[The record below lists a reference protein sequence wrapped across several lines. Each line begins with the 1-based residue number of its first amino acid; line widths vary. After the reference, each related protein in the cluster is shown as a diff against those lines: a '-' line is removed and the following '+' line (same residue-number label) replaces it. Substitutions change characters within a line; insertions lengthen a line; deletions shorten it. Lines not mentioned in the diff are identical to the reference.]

1 MTETILIIGSIA
13 LDTIENIR
21 GKREDLI
28 GGSTT
33 YVTVAAGRSVPVN
46 VVGVIGNDFPDE
58 GLEIYQ
64 RYANSLVDLE
74 CKEGNTFRWGGRYGE
89 NMDSRETLFTDLG
102 VFSDFSPR
110 LSTVNKNVSNVFLA
124 NIHPSLQLSVIN
136 QMAGKPLIVT
146 DTMNLW
152 IDISLKQLI
161 NVISRV
167 NMFLLNDE
175 EALLLTKK
183 QTVEDAAE
191 ILLDMGPEIIIIKQ
205 GSMGSYLFDK
215 KNNLKKHIPAFPV
228 DNVVDTTGAGDSFA
242 GGFVGNIEKTD
253 IVSAIIAG
261 SAIASFTV
269 SSFGVNG
276 LIDITK
282 KEMNNRIN
290 YIKKIIKD

>member
-13 LDTIENIR
+13 LDTIENNR

-33 YVTVAAGRSVPVN
+33 YATVAAGRSVPVN

-58 GLEIYQ
+58 GLKIYQ

-124 NIHPSLQLSVIN
+124 NIHPSLQLTVIN
-136 QMAGKPLIVT
+136 QMVGKPLIVT

-152 IDISLKQLI
+152 IETTKNELFKVLKKSDILLI
-161 NVISRV
+161 NESEAELISGTDNIDRSAIQLQGLGPSTVVIKKGSSGAV
-167 NMFLLNDE
+167 LFHGE
-175 EALLLTKK
+175 EKVSIGA
-183 QTVEDAAE
+183 
-191 ILLDMGPEIIIIKQ
+191 
-205 GSMGSYLFDK
+205 Y
-215 KNNLKKHIPAFPV
+215 PV
-228 DNVVDTTGAGDSFA
+228 KDVIDTTGAGDTFG
-242 GGFVGNIEKTD
+242 GGFV
-253 IVSAIIAG
+253 SALASGGTFRDALIKG
-261 SAIASFTV
+261 SALASICV
-269 SSFGVNG
+269 EGFGVESLLEVN
-276 LIDITK
+276 L
-282 KEMNNRIN
+282 EE
-290 YIKKIIKD
+290 IKKREKFLHSVLCS

>member
-1 MTETILIIGSIA
+1 MTETILIIGSIS
-13 LDTIENIR
+13 LDTIENNR

-33 YVTVAAGRSVPVN
+33 YATVAAGRLVPVN

-58 GLEIYQ
+58 GLKIYQ

-102 VFSDFSPR
+102 VFSDFLPR

-152 IDISLKQLI
+152 IETTKNELLKVLKKSGILLI
-161 NVISRV
+161 NESEAELISGTNNIDRSAVQLQGLGPSTVVIKKGSSGV
-167 NMFLLNDE
+167 VLFHGE
-175 EALLLTKK
+175 EKVSIGA
-183 QTVEDAAE
+183 
-191 ILLDMGPEIIIIKQ
+191 
-205 GSMGSYLFDK
+205 Y
-215 KNNLKKHIPAFPV
+215 PV
-228 DNVVDTTGAGDSFA
+228 KDVIDTTGAGDTFG
-242 GGFVGNIEKTD
+242 GGFV
-253 IVSAIIAG
+253 SALASGGTFRDALIKG
-261 SAIASFTV
+261 SALASICV
-269 SSFGVNG
+269 EGFGVESLLEVN
-276 LIDITK
+276 L
-282 KEMNNRIN
+282 EE
-290 YIKKIIKD
+290 IKKREKFLYSVFCS

>member
-13 LDTIENIR
+13 LDTIENNR

-33 YVTVAAGRSVPVN
+33 YVTVAAGRLVPVN

-58 GLEIYQ
+58 GLKIYQ

-89 NMDSRETLFTDLG
+89 NMDNRETLFTDLG

-136 QMAGKPLIVT
+136 QMAGKPLVVT

-152 IDISLKQLI
+152 IETTKNELLEVLKKSDILLI
-161 NVISRV
+161 NESEAELITGTNNIDRSAVQLQDLGPSTVVIKKGSSGAV
-167 NMFLLNDE
+167 LFHGE
-175 EALLLTKK
+175 EKVSIGA
-183 QTVEDAAE
+183 
-191 ILLDMGPEIIIIKQ
+191 
-205 GSMGSYLFDK
+205 Y
-215 KNNLKKHIPAFPV
+215 PV
-228 DNVVDTTGAGDSFA
+228 KDVIDTTGAGDTFG
-242 GGFVGNIEKTD
+242 GGFV
-253 IVSAIIAG
+253 SALASGGTFRDALIKG
-261 SAIASFTV
+261 SALASICV
-269 SSFGVNG
+269 EGFGVESLLEVN
-276 LIDITK
+276 L
-282 KEMNNRIN
+282 EE
-290 YIKKIIKD
+290 IKKREKFLHSLLCP

>member
-1 MTETILIIGSIA
+1 MTETILIIGSIS
-13 LDTIENIR
+13 LDTIENNR

-33 YVTVAAGRSVPVN
+33 YATVAAGRLVPVN

-58 GLEIYQ
+58 GLKIYK

-102 VFSDFSPR
+102 VFSDFLPR

-152 IDISLKQLI
+152 IETTKNELLKVLKKSGILLI
-161 NVISRV
+161 NESEAELISGTNNIDRSAVQLQGLGPSTVVIKKGSSGV
-167 NMFLLNDE
+167 VLFHGE
-175 EALLLTKK
+175 EKVSIGA
-183 QTVEDAAE
+183 
-191 ILLDMGPEIIIIKQ
+191 
-205 GSMGSYLFDK
+205 Y
-215 KNNLKKHIPAFPV
+215 PV
-228 DNVVDTTGAGDSFA
+228 KDVIDTTGAGDTFG
-242 GGFVGNIEKTD
+242 GGFV
-253 IVSAIIAG
+253 SALASGGTFRDALIKG
-261 SAIASFTV
+261 SALASICV
-269 SSFGVNG
+269 EGFGVESLLEVN
-276 LIDITK
+276 L
-282 KEMNNRIN
+282 EE
-290 YIKKIIKD
+290 IKKREKFLYSVFCS

>member
-1 MTETILIIGSIA
+1 MTETILIVGSIA
-13 LDTIENIR
+13 LDTIENNR

-64 RYANSLVDLE
+64 RYANNLVDLE

-152 IDISLKQLI
+152 IETTKNELLEVLKKSDILLI
-161 NVISRV
+161 NESEAELISATNNIDRSAVQLQGLGPSTVVIKKGSSGAV
-167 NMFLLNDE
+167 LFHGE
-175 EALLLTKK
+175 EKVSIGA
-183 QTVEDAAE
+183 
-191 ILLDMGPEIIIIKQ
+191 
-205 GSMGSYLFDK
+205 Y
-215 KNNLKKHIPAFPV
+215 PV
-228 DNVVDTTGAGDSFA
+228 KDVIDTTGAGDTFG
-242 GGFVGNIEKTD
+242 GGFV
-253 IVSAIIAG
+253 SALASGGTFRDALIKG
-261 SAIASFTV
+261 SALASICV
-269 SSFGVNG
+269 EGFGVESLLEVN
-276 LIDITK
+276 L
-282 KEMNNRIN
+282 EE
-290 YIKKIIKD
+290 IKKREKFLHSVLCS

>member
-13 LDTIENIR
+13 LDTIENNR

-33 YVTVAAGRSVPVN
+33 YATVAAGRSVPVN

-58 GLEIYQ
+58 GLKIYQ
-64 RYANSLVDLE
+64 RYANSLVDLQ
-74 CKEGNTFRWGGRYGE
+74 CKEGNTFRWGSRYGE

-152 IDISLKQLI
+152 IETTKNELLKVLKKSDILLI
-161 NVISRV
+161 NESEAELISGTNNIDRSAVQLQGLGPSTVVIKKGSSGAV
-167 NMFLLNDE
+167 LFHGE
-175 EALLLTKK
+175 EKVSIGA
-183 QTVEDAAE
+183 
-191 ILLDMGPEIIIIKQ
+191 
-205 GSMGSYLFDK
+205 Y
-215 KNNLKKHIPAFPV
+215 PV
-228 DNVVDTTGAGDSFA
+228 KDVIDTTGAGDTFG
-242 GGFVGNIEKTD
+242 GGFV
-253 IVSAIIAG
+253 SALASGGTFRDALIKG
-261 SAIASFTV
+261 SALASICV
-269 SSFGVNG
+269 EGFGIESLLEVN
-276 LIDITK
+276 L
-282 KEMNNRIN
+282 EE
-290 YIKKIIKD
+290 IKKREKFLHSVLCS

>member
-13 LDTIENIR
+13 LDTIENNR

-33 YVTVAAGRSVPVN
+33 YATIAAGRSVPVN

-58 GLEIYQ
+58 GLKIYK

-102 VFSDFSPR
+102 VFSDFLPR

-152 IDISLKQLI
+152 IETTKNKLLKVLKKSDILLI
-161 NVISRV
+161 NESEAELISGTNNIDRSAVQLQGLGPSTVVIKKGSSGAV
-167 NMFLLNDE
+167 LFHGE
-175 EALLLTKK
+175 EKVSIGA
-183 QTVEDAAE
+183 
-191 ILLDMGPEIIIIKQ
+191 
-205 GSMGSYLFDK
+205 Y
-215 KNNLKKHIPAFPV
+215 PV
-228 DNVVDTTGAGDSFA
+228 KDVIDTTGAGDTFG
-242 GGFVGNIEKTD
+242 GGFV
-253 IVSAIIAG
+253 SALASGGTFRDALIKG
-261 SAIASFTV
+261 SALASICV
-269 SSFGVNG
+269 EGFGVESLLEVN
-276 LIDITK
+276 L
-282 KEMNNRIN
+282 EE
-290 YIKKIIKD
+290 IKKREKFLYSVLCS

>member
-13 LDTIENIR
+13 LDTIENNR

-33 YVTVAAGRSVPVN
+33 YATVAAGRLVPVN

-58 GLEIYQ
+58 GLKIYK

-152 IDISLKQLI
+152 IETTKNKLLKVLKKSDILLI
-161 NVISRV
+161 NESEAELISGTNNIDRSAVQLQGLGPSTVVIKKGSSGAV
-167 NMFLLNDE
+167 LFHGE
-175 EALLLTKK
+175 EKVSIGA
-183 QTVEDAAE
+183 
-191 ILLDMGPEIIIIKQ
+191 
-205 GSMGSYLFDK
+205 Y
-215 KNNLKKHIPAFPV
+215 PV
-228 DNVVDTTGAGDSFA
+228 KDVIDTTGAGDTFG
-242 GGFVGNIEKTD
+242 GGFV
-253 IVSAIIAG
+253 SALASGGTFRDALIKG
-261 SAIASFTV
+261 SALASICV
-269 SSFGVNG
+269 EGFGVES
-276 LIDITK
+276 LL
-282 KEMNNRIN
+282 EVSLEE
-290 YIKKIIKD
+290 IKKREKFLYSVFCS

>member
-13 LDTIENIR
+13 LDTIENNR

-33 YVTVAAGRSVPVN
+33 YATVAAGRSVPVN

-58 GLEIYQ
+58 GLKIYQ

-102 VFSDFSPR
+102 VFSDFLPR

-152 IDISLKQLI
+152 IETTKNELLKVLKKSGILLI
-161 NVISRV
+161 NESEAELISGTNNIDRSAVQLQGLGPSTVVIKKGSSGV
-167 NMFLLNDE
+167 VLFHGE
-175 EALLLTKK
+175 EKVSIGA
-183 QTVEDAAE
+183 
-191 ILLDMGPEIIIIKQ
+191 
-205 GSMGSYLFDK
+205 Y
-215 KNNLKKHIPAFPV
+215 PV
-228 DNVVDTTGAGDSFA
+228 KDVIDTTGAGDTFG
-242 GGFVGNIEKTD
+242 GGFV
-253 IVSAIIAG
+253 SALASGGTFRDALIKG
-261 SAIASFTV
+261 SALASICV
-269 SSFGVNG
+269 EGFGVES
-276 LIDITK
+276 LL
-282 KEMNNRIN
+282 EVSLEE
-290 YIKKIIKD
+290 IKKREKFLYSVFCS

>member
-1 MTETILIIGSIA
+1 MTETILIIGSIS
-13 LDTIENIR
+13 LDTIENNR

-33 YVTVAAGRSVPVN
+33 YATVAAGRSVPVN

-58 GLEIYQ
+58 GLKIYQ

-152 IDISLKQLI
+152 IETTKNKLLKVLKKSDILLI
-161 NVISRV
+161 NESEAELISGTNNIDRSAVQLQGLGPSTVVIKKGSSGV
-167 NMFLLNDE
+167 VLFHGE
-175 EALLLTKK
+175 EKVSIGA
-183 QTVEDAAE
+183 
-191 ILLDMGPEIIIIKQ
+191 
-205 GSMGSYLFDK
+205 Y
-215 KNNLKKHIPAFPV
+215 PV
-228 DNVVDTTGAGDSFA
+228 KDVIDTTGAGDTFG
-242 GGFVGNIEKTD
+242 GGFV
-253 IVSAIIAG
+253 SALASGGTFRDALIKG
-261 SAIASFTV
+261 SALASICV
-269 SSFGVNG
+269 EGFGVESLLEVN
-276 LIDITK
+276 L
-282 KEMNNRIN
+282 EE
-290 YIKKIIKD
+290 IKKREKFLYSVFCS

>member
-1 MTETILIIGSIA
+1 MTETILIIGSIS
-13 LDTIENIR
+13 LDTIENNR
-21 GKREDLI
+21 GKRENLI

-58 GLEIYQ
+58 GLKIYQ

-152 IDISLKQLI
+152 IETTKNKLLKVLKKSDILLI
-161 NVISRV
+161 NESEAELISGTNNIDRSAVQLQGLGPSTVVIKKGSSGAV
-167 NMFLLNDE
+167 LFHGE
-175 EALLLTKK
+175 EKVSISA
-183 QTVEDAAE
+183 
-191 ILLDMGPEIIIIKQ
+191 
-205 GSMGSYLFDK
+205 Y
-215 KNNLKKHIPAFPV
+215 PV
-228 DNVVDTTGAGDSFA
+228 KDVIDTTGAGDTFG
-242 GGFVGNIEKTD
+242 GGFV
-253 IVSAIIAG
+253 SALASGGTFRDALIKG
-261 SAIASFTV
+261 SALASICV
-269 SSFGVNG
+269 EGFGVESLLEVN
-276 LIDITK
+276 L
-282 KEMNNRIN
+282 EE
-290 YIKKIIKD
+290 IKKREKFLYSVFCS

>member
-1 MTETILIIGSIA
+1 MTETILIIGSIS
-13 LDTIENIR
+13 LDTIENNR

-33 YVTVAAGRSVPVN
+33 YATVAAGRLVPVN

-58 GLEIYQ
+58 GLKIYK

-89 NMDSRETLFTDLG
+89 NMDNRETLFTDLG

-152 IDISLKQLI
+152 IETTKNKLLKVLKKSDILLI
-161 NVISRV
+161 NESEAELISGTNNIDRSAVQLQGLGPSTVVIKKGSSGAV
-167 NMFLLNDE
+167 LFHGE
-175 EALLLTKK
+175 EKVSIGA
-183 QTVEDAAE
+183 
-191 ILLDMGPEIIIIKQ
+191 
-205 GSMGSYLFDK
+205 Y
-215 KNNLKKHIPAFPV
+215 PV
-228 DNVVDTTGAGDSFA
+228 KDVIDTTGAGDTFG
-242 GGFVGNIEKTD
+242 GGFV
-253 IVSAIIAG
+253 SALASGGTFRDALIKG
-261 SAIASFTV
+261 SALASICV
-269 SSFGVNG
+269 EGFGVESLLEVN
-276 LIDITK
+276 L
-282 KEMNNRIN
+282 EE
-290 YIKKIIKD
+290 IKKREKFLHSVLCP

>member
-1 MTETILIIGSIA
+1 MTETILIIGSIS
-13 LDTIENIR
+13 LDTIENNR
-21 GKREDLI
+21 GKRENLI

-33 YVTVAAGRSVPVN
+33 YATVAAGRLVPVN

-58 GLEIYQ
+58 GLKIYQ

-152 IDISLKQLI
+152 IETTKNKLLKVLKKSDILLI
-161 NVISRV
+161 NESEAELISGTNNIDRSAVQLQGLGPSTVVIKKGSSGAV
-167 NMFLLNDE
+167 LFHGE
-175 EALLLTKK
+175 EKVSIGA
-183 QTVEDAAE
+183 
-191 ILLDMGPEIIIIKQ
+191 
-205 GSMGSYLFDK
+205 Y
-215 KNNLKKHIPAFPV
+215 PV
-228 DNVVDTTGAGDSFA
+228 KDVIDTTGAGDTFG
-242 GGFVGNIEKTD
+242 GGFV
-253 IVSAIIAG
+253 SALASGGTFRDALIKG
-261 SAIASFTV
+261 SALASICV
-269 SSFGVNG
+269 EGFGVESLLEVN
-276 LIDITK
+276 L
-282 KEMNNRIN
+282 EE
-290 YIKKIIKD
+290 IKKREKFLYSVFCS

>member
-1 MTETILIIGSIA
+1 MTETILIIGSIS
-13 LDTIENIR
+13 LDTIENNR

-33 YVTVAAGRSVPVN
+33 YATVAAGRSVPVN

-58 GLEIYQ
+58 GLKIYQ

-152 IDISLKQLI
+152 IETTKNELLKVLKKSDILLI
-161 NVISRV
+161 NESEAELISGTNNIDRSAVQLQGLGPSTVVIKKGSSGV
-167 NMFLLNDE
+167 VLFHGE
-175 EALLLTKK
+175 EKVSIGA
-183 QTVEDAAE
+183 
-191 ILLDMGPEIIIIKQ
+191 
-205 GSMGSYLFDK
+205 Y
-215 KNNLKKHIPAFPV
+215 PV
-228 DNVVDTTGAGDSFA
+228 KDVIDTTGAGDTFG
-242 GGFVGNIEKTD
+242 GGFV
-253 IVSAIIAG
+253 SALASGGTFRDALIKG
-261 SAIASFTV
+261 SALASICV
-269 SSFGVNG
+269 EGFGVESLLEVN
-276 LIDITK
+276 L
-282 KEMNNRIN
+282 EE
-290 YIKKIIKD
+290 IKKREKFLYSVFCS

>member
-13 LDTIENIR
+13 LDTIENNR

-33 YVTVAAGRSVPVN
+33 YATVAAGRSVPVN

-74 CKEGNTFRWGGRYGE
+74 CKEGNTFRWGSRYGE

-152 IDISLKQLI
+152 IETTKNELLEVLKKSDILLI
-161 NVISRV
+161 NESEAELISGTDNIDRSAVQLQGLGPSTVVIKKGSSGAV
-167 NMFLLNDE
+167 LFHGE
-175 EALLLTKK
+175 EKVSIGA
-183 QTVEDAAE
+183 
-191 ILLDMGPEIIIIKQ
+191 
-205 GSMGSYLFDK
+205 Y
-215 KNNLKKHIPAFPV
+215 PV
-228 DNVVDTTGAGDSFA
+228 KDVIDTTGAGDTFG
-242 GGFVGNIEKTD
+242 GGFV
-253 IVSAIIAG
+253 SALASGGTFRDALIKG
-261 SAIASFTV
+261 SALASICV
-269 SSFGVNG
+269 EGFGIESLLEVN
-276 LIDITK
+276 L
-282 KEMNNRIN
+282 EE
-290 YIKKIIKD
+290 IKKREKFLHSVLCS

>member
-13 LDTIENIR
+13 LDTIENNR

-33 YVTVAAGRSVPVN
+33 YATVAAGRLVPVN

-58 GLEIYQ
+58 GLKIYQ

-152 IDISLKQLI
+152 IETTKNELLKVLKKSGILLI
-161 NVISRV
+161 NESEAELISGTNNIDRSAVQLQGLGPSTVVIKKGSSGAV
-167 NMFLLNDE
+167 LFHGE
-175 EALLLTKK
+175 EKVSISA
-183 QTVEDAAE
+183 
-191 ILLDMGPEIIIIKQ
+191 
-205 GSMGSYLFDK
+205 Y
-215 KNNLKKHIPAFPV
+215 PV
-228 DNVVDTTGAGDSFA
+228 KDVIDTTGAGDTFG
-242 GGFVGNIEKTD
+242 GGFV
-253 IVSAIIAG
+253 SALASGGTFRDALIKG
-261 SAIASFTV
+261 SALASICV
-269 SSFGVNG
+269 EGFGVESLLEVN
-276 LIDITK
+276 L
-282 KEMNNRIN
+282 EE
-290 YIKKIIKD
+290 IKKREKFLYSVLCS

>member
-13 LDTIENIR
+13 LDTIENNR
-21 GKREDLI
+21 GKRENLI

-33 YVTVAAGRSVPVN
+33 YATVAAGRLVPVN

-58 GLEIYQ
+58 GLKIYK

-102 VFSDFSPR
+102 VFSDFLPR

-152 IDISLKQLI
+152 IETTKNKLLKVLKKSDILLI
-161 NVISRV
+161 NESEAELISGTNNIDRSAVQLQGLGPSTVVIKKGSSGV
-167 NMFLLNDE
+167 VLFHGE
-175 EALLLTKK
+175 EKVSIGA
-183 QTVEDAAE
+183 
-191 ILLDMGPEIIIIKQ
+191 
-205 GSMGSYLFDK
+205 Y
-215 KNNLKKHIPAFPV
+215 PV
-228 DNVVDTTGAGDSFA
+228 KDVIDTTGAGDTFG
-242 GGFVGNIEKTD
+242 GGFV
-253 IVSAIIAG
+253 SALASGGTFRDALIKG
-261 SAIASFTV
+261 SALASICV
-269 SSFGVNG
+269 EGFGVESLLEVN
-276 LIDITK
+276 L
-282 KEMNNRIN
+282 EE
-290 YIKKIIKD
+290 IKKREKFLYSVLCS

>member
-1 MTETILIIGSIA
+1 MTETILIVGSIA
-13 LDTIENIR
+13 LDTIENNR

-58 GLEIYQ
+58 GLKIYQ

-89 NMDSRETLFTDLG
+89 NMDNRETLFTDLG

-110 LSTVNKNVSNVFLA
+110 LSTVNKNVPNVFLA

-152 IDISLKQLI
+152 IETTKNELLEVLKKSDILLI
-161 NVISRV
+161 NESEAELITGTNNIDRSAIQLQGLGPSTVVIKKGSSGAV
-167 NMFLLNDE
+167 LFHGE
-175 EALLLTKK
+175 EKVSIGA
-183 QTVEDAAE
+183 
-191 ILLDMGPEIIIIKQ
+191 
-205 GSMGSYLFDK
+205 Y
-215 KNNLKKHIPAFPV
+215 PV
-228 DNVVDTTGAGDSFA
+228 KDVIDTTGAGDTFG
-242 GGFVGNIEKTD
+242 GGFV
-253 IVSAIIAG
+253 SALASGGTFRDALIKG
-261 SAIASFTV
+261 SALASICV
-269 SSFGVNG
+269 EGFGVESLLEVN
-276 LIDITK
+276 L
-282 KEMNNRIN
+282 EE
-290 YIKKIIKD
+290 IKKRENFLHSVLCP

>member
-1 MTETILIIGSIA
+1 MTETILIIGSIS
-13 LDTIENIR
+13 LDTIENNR

-33 YVTVAAGRSVPVN
+33 YATIAAGRSVPVN

-58 GLEIYQ
+58 GLKIYK

-102 VFSDFSPR
+102 VFSDFLPR

-152 IDISLKQLI
+152 IETTKNKLLKVLKKSDILLI
-161 NVISRV
+161 NESEAELISGTKDIDRSAVQLQGLGPSTVVIKKGSSGAV
-167 NMFLLNDE
+167 LFHGE
-175 EALLLTKK
+175 EKVSISA
-183 QTVEDAAE
+183 
-191 ILLDMGPEIIIIKQ
+191 
-205 GSMGSYLFDK
+205 Y
-215 KNNLKKHIPAFPV
+215 PV
-228 DNVVDTTGAGDSFA
+228 KDVIDTTGAGDTFG
-242 GGFVGNIEKTD
+242 GGFV
-253 IVSAIIAG
+253 SALASGGTFRDALIKG
-261 SAIASFTV
+261 SALASICV
-269 SSFGVNG
+269 EGFGVESLLEVN
-276 LIDITK
+276 L
-282 KEMNNRIN
+282 EE
-290 YIKKIIKD
+290 IKKREKFLYSVFCS

>member
-13 LDTIENIR
+13 LDTIENNR

-33 YVTVAAGRSVPVN
+33 YATVAAGRSVPVN

-74 CKEGNTFRWGGRYGE
+74 CKEGNTFRWGSRYGE

-152 IDISLKQLI
+152 IETTKNELLEVLKKSDILLI
-161 NVISRV
+161 NESEAELISGTNNIDRSAVQLQGLGPSTVVIKKGSSGAV
-167 NMFLLNDE
+167 LFHGE
-175 EALLLTKK
+175 EKVSIGA
-183 QTVEDAAE
+183 
-191 ILLDMGPEIIIIKQ
+191 
-205 GSMGSYLFDK
+205 Y
-215 KNNLKKHIPAFPV
+215 PV
-228 DNVVDTTGAGDSFA
+228 KDVIDTTGAGDTFG
-242 GGFVGNIEKTD
+242 GGFV
-253 IVSAIIAG
+253 SALASGGTFRDALIKG
-261 SAIASFTV
+261 SALASICV
-269 SSFGVNG
+269 EGFGIESLLEVN
-276 LIDITK
+276 L
-282 KEMNNRIN
+282 EE
-290 YIKKIIKD
+290 IKKREKFLHSVLCS

>member
-1 MTETILIIGSIA
+1 MTETILIIGSIS
-13 LDTIENIR
+13 LDTIENNR

-33 YVTVAAGRSVPVN
+33 YATVAAGRLVPVN

-58 GLEIYQ
+58 GLKIYK

-152 IDISLKQLI
+152 IETTKNELLKVLKKSGILLI
-161 NVISRV
+161 NESEAELISGTNNIDRSAVQLQGLGPSTVVIKKGSSGAV
-167 NMFLLNDE
+167 LFHGE
-175 EALLLTKK
+175 EKVSIGA
-183 QTVEDAAE
+183 
-191 ILLDMGPEIIIIKQ
+191 
-205 GSMGSYLFDK
+205 Y
-215 KNNLKKHIPAFPV
+215 PV
-228 DNVVDTTGAGDSFA
+228 KDVIDTTGAGDTFG
-242 GGFVGNIEKTD
+242 GGFV
-253 IVSAIIAG
+253 SALASGGTFRDALIKG
-261 SAIASFTV
+261 SALASICV
-269 SSFGVNG
+269 EGFGVESLLEVN
-276 LIDITK
+276 L
-282 KEMNNRIN
+282 EE
-290 YIKKIIKD
+290 IKKREKFLHSVLYP

>member
-13 LDTIENIR
+13 LDTIENNR

-33 YVTVAAGRSVPVN
+33 YATIAAGRSVPVN

-58 GLEIYQ
+58 GLKIYK

-152 IDISLKQLI
+152 IETTKNKLLKVLKKSDILLI
-161 NVISRV
+161 NESEAELISGTNNIDRSAVQLQGLGPSTVVIKKGSSGV
-167 NMFLLNDE
+167 VLFHGE
-175 EALLLTKK
+175 EKVSIGA
-183 QTVEDAAE
+183 
-191 ILLDMGPEIIIIKQ
+191 
-205 GSMGSYLFDK
+205 Y
-215 KNNLKKHIPAFPV
+215 PV
-228 DNVVDTTGAGDSFA
+228 KDVIDTTGAGDTFG
-242 GGFVGNIEKTD
+242 GGFV
-253 IVSAIIAG
+253 SALASGGTFRDALIKG
-261 SAIASFTV
+261 SALASICV
-269 SSFGVNG
+269 EGFGVESLLEVN
-276 LIDITK
+276 L
-282 KEMNNRIN
+282 EE
-290 YIKKIIKD
+290 IKKREKFLYSVFCS

>member
-13 LDTIENIR
+13 LDTIENNR
-21 GKREDLI
+21 GKRENLI

-33 YVTVAAGRSVPVN
+33 YATVAAGRLVPVN

-58 GLEIYQ
+58 GLKIYQ

-102 VFSDFSPR
+102 VFSGFSPR

-152 IDISLKQLI
+152 IETTKNKLLKVLKKSDILLI
-161 NVISRV
+161 NESEAELISGTNNIDRSAVQLQGLGPSTVVIKKGSSGV
-167 NMFLLNDE
+167 VLFHGE
-175 EALLLTKK
+175 EKVSIGA
-183 QTVEDAAE
+183 
-191 ILLDMGPEIIIIKQ
+191 
-205 GSMGSYLFDK
+205 Y
-215 KNNLKKHIPAFPV
+215 PV
-228 DNVVDTTGAGDSFA
+228 KDVIDTTGAGDTFG
-242 GGFVGNIEKTD
+242 GGFV
-253 IVSAIIAG
+253 SALASGGTFLDALIKG
-261 SAIASFTV
+261 SALASICV
-269 SSFGVNG
+269 EGFGVEFLLEVN
-276 LIDITK
+276 L
-282 KEMNNRIN
+282 EE
-290 YIKKIIKD
+290 IKKREKFLYSVFCS

>member
-13 LDTIENIR
+13 LDTIENNR

-33 YVTVAAGRSVPVN
+33 YATVAAGRLVPVN

-58 GLEIYQ
+58 GLKIYQ

-152 IDISLKQLI
+152 IETTKNKLLKVLKKSDILLI
-161 NVISRV
+161 NESEAELISGTNNIDRSAVQLQGLGPSTVVIKKGSSGAV
-167 NMFLLNDE
+167 LFHGE
-175 EALLLTKK
+175 EKVSIGA
-183 QTVEDAAE
+183 
-191 ILLDMGPEIIIIKQ
+191 
-205 GSMGSYLFDK
+205 Y
-215 KNNLKKHIPAFPV
+215 PV
-228 DNVVDTTGAGDSFA
+228 KDVIDTTGAGDTFG
-242 GGFVGNIEKTD
+242 GGFV
-253 IVSAIIAG
+253 SALASGGTFRDALIKG
-261 SAIASFTV
+261 SALASICV
-269 SSFGVNG
+269 EGFGVESLLEVN
-276 LIDITK
+276 L
-282 KEMNNRIN
+282 EE
-290 YIKKIIKD
+290 IKKREKFLYSVFCS

>member
-13 LDTIENIR
+13 LDTIENNK
-21 GKREDLI
+21 GKKEDLI

-64 RYANSLVDLE
+64 RYANNLVDLE

-89 NMDSRETLFTDLG
+89 NMDNRETLFTDLG

-136 QMAGKPLIVT
+136 QMAGKPLVVT

-152 IDISLKQLI
+152 IETTKNELLEVLKKSDILLI
-161 NVISRV
+161 NESEAELITGTNNIDRSAVQLQDLGPSTVVIKKGSSGAV
-167 NMFLLNDE
+167 LFHGE
-175 EALLLTKK
+175 EKVSIGA
-183 QTVEDAAE
+183 
-191 ILLDMGPEIIIIKQ
+191 
-205 GSMGSYLFDK
+205 Y
-215 KNNLKKHIPAFPV
+215 PV
-228 DNVVDTTGAGDSFA
+228 KDVIDTTGAGDTFG
-242 GGFVGNIEKTD
+242 GGFV
-253 IVSAIIAG
+253 SALASGGTFRDALIKG
-261 SAIASFTV
+261 SALASICV
-269 SSFGVNG
+269 EGFGVESLLVVN
-276 LIDITK
+276 L
-282 KEMNNRIN
+282 EE
-290 YIKKIIKD
+290 IKKREKFLHSVLCP

>member
-1 MTETILIIGSIA
+1 MTETILIIGSIS
-13 LDTIENIR
+13 LDTIENNR

-33 YVTVAAGRSVPVN
+33 YATVAAGRSVPVN

-58 GLEIYQ
+58 GLKIYK

-152 IDISLKQLI
+152 IETTKNELLKVLKKSGILLI
-161 NVISRV
+161 NESEAELISGTNNIDRSAVQLQGLGPSTVVIKKGSSGV
-167 NMFLLNDE
+167 VLFHGE
-175 EALLLTKK
+175 EKVSIGA
-183 QTVEDAAE
+183 
-191 ILLDMGPEIIIIKQ
+191 
-205 GSMGSYLFDK
+205 Y
-215 KNNLKKHIPAFPV
+215 PV
-228 DNVVDTTGAGDSFA
+228 KDVIDTTGAGDTFG
-242 GGFVGNIEKTD
+242 GGFV
-253 IVSAIIAG
+253 SALASGGTFRDALIKG
-261 SAIASFTV
+261 SALASICV
-269 SSFGVNG
+269 EGFGVESLLEVN
-276 LIDITK
+276 L
-282 KEMNNRIN
+282 EE
-290 YIKKIIKD
+290 IKKREKFLYSVFCS

>member
-1 MTETILIIGSIA
+1 MTETILIVGSIA
-13 LDTIENIR
+13 LDTIENNR

-58 GLEIYQ
+58 GLKIYQ

-89 NMDSRETLFTDLG
+89 NMDNRETLFTDLG

-152 IDISLKQLI
+152 IETTKNELLEVLKKSDILLI
-161 NVISRV
+161 NESETELITGTNNIDRSAIQLQGLGPSTVVIKKGSSGAV
-167 NMFLLNDE
+167 LFHGE
-175 EALLLTKK
+175 EKVSIGA
-183 QTVEDAAE
+183 
-191 ILLDMGPEIIIIKQ
+191 
-205 GSMGSYLFDK
+205 Y
-215 KNNLKKHIPAFPV
+215 PV
-228 DNVVDTTGAGDSFA
+228 KDVIDTTGAGDTFG
-242 GGFVGNIEKTD
+242 GGFV
-253 IVSAIIAG
+253 SALASGGTFRDALIKG
-261 SAIASFTV
+261 SALASICV
-269 SSFGVNG
+269 EGFGVESLLEVN
-276 LIDITK
+276 L
-282 KEMNNRIN
+282 EE
-290 YIKKIIKD
+290 IKKRENFLHSVLCP

>member
-1 MTETILIIGSIA
+1 MTETILIIGSIS
-13 LDTIENIR
+13 LDTIENNR

-33 YVTVAAGRSVPVN
+33 YATVAAGRLVPVN

-58 GLEIYQ
+58 GLKIYQ

-102 VFSDFSPR
+102 VFSDFLPR

-152 IDISLKQLI
+152 IETTKNELLKVLKKSDILLI
-161 NVISRV
+161 NESEAELISGTNNIDRSAVQLQGLGPSTVVIKKGSSGAV
-167 NMFLLNDE
+167 LFHGE
-175 EALLLTKK
+175 EKVSIGA
-183 QTVEDAAE
+183 
-191 ILLDMGPEIIIIKQ
+191 
-205 GSMGSYLFDK
+205 Y
-215 KNNLKKHIPAFPV
+215 PV
-228 DNVVDTTGAGDSFA
+228 KDVIDTTGAGDTFG
-242 GGFVGNIEKTD
+242 GGFV
-253 IVSAIIAG
+253 SALASGGTFRDALIKG
-261 SAIASFTV
+261 SALASICV
-269 SSFGVNG
+269 EGFGIESLLEVN
-276 LIDITK
+276 L
-282 KEMNNRIN
+282 EE
-290 YIKKIIKD
+290 IKKREKFLHSVLCS

>member
-1 MTETILIIGSIA
+1 MTETILIVGSIA
-13 LDTIENIR
+13 LDTIENNR

-58 GLEIYQ
+58 GLKIYQ

-89 NMDSRETLFTDLG
+89 NMDNRETLFTDLG

-152 IDISLKQLI
+152 IETTKNELLEVLKKSDILLI
-161 NVISRV
+161 NESEAELISGTNNIDRSAVQLQGLGPSTVVIKKGSSGAV
-167 NMFLLNDE
+167 LFHGE
-175 EALLLTKK
+175 EKVSIGA
-183 QTVEDAAE
+183 
-191 ILLDMGPEIIIIKQ
+191 
-205 GSMGSYLFDK
+205 Y
-215 KNNLKKHIPAFPV
+215 PV
-228 DNVVDTTGAGDSFA
+228 KDVIDTTGAGDTFG
-242 GGFVGNIEKTD
+242 GGFV
-253 IVSAIIAG
+253 SALASGGTFRDALIKG
-261 SAIASFTV
+261 SALASICV
-269 SSFGVNG
+269 EGFGVESLLEVN
-276 LIDITK
+276 L
-282 KEMNNRIN
+282 EE
-290 YIKKIIKD
+290 IKKREKFLHSVLCP

>member
-13 LDTIENIR
+13 LDTIENNR

-33 YVTVAAGRSVPVN
+33 YATVAAGRSVPVN

-58 GLEIYQ
+58 GLKIYK

-152 IDISLKQLI
+152 IETTKNELLKVLKKSGILLI
-161 NVISRV
+161 NESEAELISGTNNIDRSAVQLQGLGPSTVVIKKGSSGAV
-167 NMFLLNDE
+167 LFHGE
-175 EALLLTKK
+175 EKVSISA
-183 QTVEDAAE
+183 
-191 ILLDMGPEIIIIKQ
+191 
-205 GSMGSYLFDK
+205 Y
-215 KNNLKKHIPAFPV
+215 PV
-228 DNVVDTTGAGDSFA
+228 KDVIDTTGAGDTFG
-242 GGFVGNIEKTD
+242 GGFV
-253 IVSAIIAG
+253 SALASGGTFRDALIKG
-261 SAIASFTV
+261 SALASICV
-269 SSFGVNG
+269 EGFGVESLLEVN
-276 LIDITK
+276 L
-282 KEMNNRIN
+282 EE
-290 YIKKIIKD
+290 IKKREKFLYSVLCS

>member
-13 LDTIENIR
+13 LDTIENNR

-33 YVTVAAGRSVPVN
+33 YATVAAGWSVPVN

-74 CKEGNTFRWGGRYGE
+74 CKEGNTFRWGSRYGE

-152 IDISLKQLI
+152 IETTKNELLEVLKKSDILLI
-161 NVISRV
+161 NESESELISGTDNIDRSAVQLQGLGPSTVVIKKGSSGAV
-167 NMFLLNDE
+167 LFHGE
-175 EALLLTKK
+175 EKVSIGA
-183 QTVEDAAE
+183 
-191 ILLDMGPEIIIIKQ
+191 
-205 GSMGSYLFDK
+205 Y
-215 KNNLKKHIPAFPV
+215 PV
-228 DNVVDTTGAGDSFA
+228 KDVIDTTGAGDTFG
-242 GGFVGNIEKTD
+242 GGFV
-253 IVSAIIAG
+253 SALASGGTFRDALIKG
-261 SAIASFTV
+261 SALASICV
-269 SSFGVNG
+269 EGFGVESLLEVN
-276 LIDITK
+276 L
-282 KEMNNRIN
+282 EE
-290 YIKKIIKD
+290 IKKREKFLHSVICP

>member
-1 MTETILIIGSIA
+1 MTETILIIGSIS
-13 LDTIENIR
+13 LDTIENNR
-21 GKREDLI
+21 GKRENLI

-33 YVTVAAGRSVPVN
+33 YATVAAGRSVPVN

-58 GLEIYQ
+58 GLKIYQ

-152 IDISLKQLI
+152 IETTKNELLKVLKKSDILLI
-161 NVISRV
+161 NESEAELITGTNNIDRSAVQLQGLGPSTVVIKKGSSGAV
-167 NMFLLNDE
+167 LFHGE
-175 EALLLTKK
+175 EKVSIGA
-183 QTVEDAAE
+183 
-191 ILLDMGPEIIIIKQ
+191 
-205 GSMGSYLFDK
+205 Y
-215 KNNLKKHIPAFPV
+215 PV
-228 DNVVDTTGAGDSFA
+228 KDVIDTTGAGDTFG
-242 GGFVGNIEKTD
+242 GGFV
-253 IVSAIIAG
+253 SALASGGTFRDALIKG
-261 SAIASFTV
+261 SALASICV
-269 SSFGVNG
+269 EGFGVESLLEVN
-276 LIDITK
+276 L
-282 KEMNNRIN
+282 EE
-290 YIKKIIKD
+290 IKKREKFLYSVFYS

>member
-1 MTETILIIGSIA
+1 MTETILIVGSIA
-13 LDTIENIR
+13 LDTIENNR

-58 GLEIYQ
+58 GLKIYQ

-89 NMDSRETLFTDLG
+89 NMDNRETLFTDLG

-136 QMAGKPLIVT
+136 QMAGKPLVVT

-152 IDISLKQLI
+152 IETTKNELLEVLKKSDILLI
-161 NVISRV
+161 NESEAELITGTNNIDRSAVQLQGLGPSTVVIKKGSSGAV
-167 NMFLLNDE
+167 LFHGE
-175 EALLLTKK
+175 EKVSIGA
-183 QTVEDAAE
+183 
-191 ILLDMGPEIIIIKQ
+191 
-205 GSMGSYLFDK
+205 Y
-215 KNNLKKHIPAFPV
+215 PV
-228 DNVVDTTGAGDSFA
+228 KDVIDTTGAGDTFG
-242 GGFVGNIEKTD
+242 GGFV
-253 IVSAIIAG
+253 SALASGGTFRDALIKG
-261 SAIASFTV
+261 SALASICV
-269 SSFGVNG
+269 EGFGVESLLEVN
-276 LIDITK
+276 L
-282 KEMNNRIN
+282 EE
-290 YIKKIIKD
+290 IKKREKFLNSVLCP